1 MLSFNRSFILAPKH
15 AKSFNL
21 ATLMSLYKMPL
32 KKTSGQGR
40 FYWYY
45 VTEKENKS
53 NKVIQITF
61 CVYINEARKT
71 FLGKSVDLTS
81 KFLRSIIN
89 IMLINWSIK
98 GRIDIF
104 LVLKMNSI
112 LNYKKCRNSNLVSVI
127 SDLPWNTNIY
137 QRVLLFWNPD
147 HQLTLNSF
155 VPLDMSLFVFV
166 HKILDIYE
174 HYGSRLSI

>member
-21 ATLMSLYKMPL
+21 ATLMSLFKMPL

-61 CVYINEARKT
+61 YVDINEARKT
-71 FLGKSVDLTS
+71 FLGKFVELTL
-81 KFLRSIIN
+81 KFLIFIKDINLTNSTKSIGN
-89 IMLINWSIK
+89 E
-98 GRIDIF
+98 IDIL
-104 LVLKMNSI
+104 LVLKMNWV
-112 LNYKKCRNSNLVSVI
+112 LNYWK
-127 SDLPWNTNIY
+127 
-137 QRVLLFWNPD
+137 
-147 HQLTLNSF
+147 
-155 VPLDMSLFVFV
+155 MS
-166 HKILDIYE
+166 E
-174 HYGSRLSI
+174 T